1 MTTATILCIALI
13 IVMIVG
19 MCYIAGLLDQR
30 EKAYAYVEK
39 HTGLTEEVLI
49 RAGRGEI
56 E

>member
-1 MTTATILCIALI
+1 MNVATILCIALI

-19 MCYIAGLLDQR
+19 MCYIASLLEQR
-30 EKAYAYVEK
+30 DRAYAYVEK

-56 E
+56 K

>member
-19 MCYIAGLLDQR
+19 ICYIASLLDQR
-30 EKAYAYVEK
+30 TQTYEYVEK
-39 HTGLTEEVLI
+39 HTGLSREVLI
-49 RAGRGEI
+49 RDGRGEI

>member
-1 MTTATILCIALI
+1 MNAATILCVALI

-19 MCYIAGLLDQR
+19 MCYIASLLDQR

-39 HTGLTEEVLI
+39 HTGLSLDMII